1 MTANQII
8 DFARIAH
15 LRELNAELAKTK
27 ARLREIEQERDALM
41 SHFNVALVAL
51 HDFCQ
56 LADGEP
62 FRIIDGWNV
71 VLRNRNVAK
80 LKSSEV
86 SNLKERGAE
95 RPVDAISEKECGS
108 APVREWIVFDGSD
121 ENSYRVGERR
131 VTYTGGIGLHRA
143 DRLILDYIHAVRLL
157 GLDTSRIC
165 VETAD
170 RDLAKKIVAFGATVS
185 MLFRQPNEKVKNG
198 STPDSVRLP

>member
-27 ARLREIEQERDALM
+27 ARLRGIEQERDALM

-80 LKSSEV
+80 LGSSEV
-86 SNLKERGAE
+86 SKLKGEFLKERGAE
-95 RPVDAISEKECGS
+95 CPVAAISEKECGS
-108 APVREWIVFDGSD
+108 APVRECRLCAAG
-121 ENSYRVGERR
+121 RR
-131 VTYTGGIGLHRA
+131 LSCRTPARLP
-143 DRLILDYIHAVRLL
+143 DRL
-157 GLDTSRIC
+157 
-165 VETAD
+165 TAGC
-170 RDLAKKIVAFGATVS
+170 RAPV
-185 MLFRQPNEKVKNG
+185 
-198 STPDSVRLP
+198 